1 MYVAD
6 FWLLQIKEVQD
17 MYEDSLNAL
26 DDELN
31 IIRRENE
38 DLRDE

>member
-1 MYVAD
+1 MYVGD
-6 FWLLQIKEVQD
+6 FLLLQIKEVQD

>member
-1 MYVAD
+1 MYVGD